1 MAPLRNRGSSVRPT
15 DASALPTTVPSVLRT
30 NHHGAVTVLTF
41 DRPEARN
48 AFNHA
53 LYCAI
58 SDELNRARADDGTNV
73 VVLTGEGTA
82 FCAGQDLIEM
92 TAMARGELV
101 FARGHGFTRLLESLE
116 AFDKPLLAAVNGPAA
131 GIGLTML
138 LHCDIVLVAESAR
151 LRVPFAE
158 MGVPPEAGSSALLP
172 SRVGWQKACQLL
184 FTSDW
189 MSADEAVSC
198 GLALKT
204 ISNER
209 LTDETLTLAIRIA
222 THDGKA
228 MRTTKRL
235 LMDAR
240 GSVSQDAR
248 AREEAAFAEL
258 FRSTREAQQ

>member
-1 MAPLRNRGSSVRPT
+1 M
-15 DASALPTTVPSVLRT
+15 LRT
-30 NHHGAVTVLTF
+30 NHHGAVTLLTF

-58 SDELNRARADDGTNV
+58 SDELERAKVDDGTNV
-73 VVLTGEGTA
+73 VVLTGEGSA

-92 TAMARGELV
+92 TAMARGDLV
-101 FARGHGFTRLLESLE
+101 FAGGHGFTRLLESLE
-116 AFDKPLLAAVNGPAA
+116 SFDKPLIAAVNGPAA

-172 SRVGWQKACQLL
+172 AQLGWQKASHLL

-189 MSADEAVSC
+189 LSAADAVAS

-204 ISNER
+204 APDGT
-209 LTDETLTLAIRIA
+209 LMDETLALAARIA
-222 THDGKA
+222 SHDGKA

-235 LMDAR
+235 MMDAR
-240 GSVSQDAR
+240 GSVSPDAR
-248 AREEAAFAEL
+248 VREDAAFAEL
-258 FRSTREAQQ
+258 FRSTRGGQQ

>member
-1 MAPLRNRGSSVRPT
+1 MSLARPT
-15 DASALPTTVPSVLRT
+15 VASATPTTVLAVLRT
-30 NHHGAVTVLTF
+30 NHHGAVTLLTF

-58 SDELNRARADDGTNV
+58 SDELDRARTDDATKV

-92 TAMARGELV
+92 TAMARGDLV
-101 FARGHGFTRLLESLE
+101 FAGGHGFTRLLESLE
-116 AFDKPLLAAVNGPAA
+116 SFDKPLLAAVNGPAA

-138 LHCDIVLVAESAR
+138 LHCDIVVVAESAR

-172 SRVGWQKACQLL
+172 LRIGWQRASHLL

-189 MSADEAVSC
+189 MSAEEAVDS
-198 GLALKT
+198 GLALRTTSDEHVVSAT
-204 ISNER
+204 IE
-209 LTDETLTLAIRIA
+209 LATRIG
-222 THDGKA
+222 THDGNA

-235 LMDAR
+235 MMDAR
-240 GSVSQDAR
+240 GSISQDAR
-248 AREEAAFAEL
+248 LREDAAFAEL
-258 FRSTREAQQ
+258 FRSTRGVTK

>member
-1 MAPLRNRGSSVRPT
+1 M
-15 DASALPTTVPSVLRT
+15 LRT
-30 NHHGAVTVLTF
+30 NHHGAVTLLTF

-58 SDELNRARADDGTNV
+58 SDELERAKVDDGTNV
-73 VVLTGEGTA
+73 VVLTGEGSA

-101 FARGHGFTRLLESLE
+101 FAGGHGFTRLLESLE
-116 AFDKPLLAAVNGPAA
+116 SFDKPLIAAVNGPAA

-172 SRVGWQKACQLL
+172 AQLGWQKASHLL

-189 MSADEAVSC
+189 LSAADAVAS

-204 ISNER
+204 APDGT
-209 LTDETLTLAIRIA
+209 LMDETLALATRIA
-222 THDGKA
+222 SHDGKA

-235 LMDAR
+235 MMDAR
-240 GSVSQDAR
+240 GSTSQDAR
-248 AREEAAFAEL
+248 VREDAAFAEL
-258 FRSTREAQQ
+258 FRSTRGGQQ

>member
-1 MAPLRNRGSSVRPT
+1 M
-15 DASALPTTVPSVLRT
+15 LRT
-30 NHHGAVTVLTF
+30 NHHGAVTLLTF

-58 SDELNRARADDGTNV
+58 SDELERAKADDGTNV
-73 VVLTGEGTA
+73 VVLTGEGSA

-101 FARGHGFTRLLESLE
+101 FAGGHGFTRLLESLE
-116 AFDKPLLAAVNGPAA
+116 SFDKPLIAAVNGPAA

-172 SRVGWQKACQLL
+172 AQLGWQKASHLL

-189 MSADEAVSC
+189 LSASDAVAS

-204 ISNER
+204 APDAS
-209 LTDETLTLAIRIA
+209 LMDETLALATRIA
-222 THDGKA
+222 SHDGKA

-235 LMDAR
+235 MMDAR
-240 GSVSQDAR
+240 GSVSPDAR
-248 AREEAAFAEL
+248 EREDAAFAEL
-258 FRSTREAQQ
+258 FRSTREGQQ

>member
-1 MAPLRNRGSSVRPT
+1 M
-15 DASALPTTVPSVLRT
+15 LRT
-30 NHHGAVTVLTF
+30 NHHGAVTLLTF

-58 SDELNRARADDGTNV
+58 SDELERAKADDGTNV

-101 FARGHGFTRLLESLE
+101 FAGGHGFTRLLESLE
-116 AFDKPLLAAVNGPAA
+116 SFDKPLIAAVNGPAA

-172 SRVGWQKACQLL
+172 AQLGWQKASHLL

-189 MSADEAVSC
+189 LSAADAVAS

-204 ISNER
+204 SPDGS
-209 LTDETLTLAIRIA
+209 LMDEALALATRIA
-222 THDGKA
+222 SHDGKA

-235 LMDAR
+235 MMDAR
-240 GSVSQDAR
+240 GSVSPDAR
-248 AREEAAFAEL
+248 VREDAAFAEL
-258 FRSTREAQQ
+258 FRSTREGQQ

>member
-1 MAPLRNRGSSVRPT
+1 MSSGRPT
-15 DASALPTTVPSVLRT
+15 DVSAAPTTVLAVLRT
-30 NHHGAVTVLTF
+30 NHHGAVTLLTF

-58 SDELNRARADDGTNV
+58 SDELERAKADDGTNV
-73 VVLTGEGTA
+73 VVLTGEGSA
-82 FCAGQDLIEM
+82 FCAGQDLVEM

-101 FARGHGFTRLLESLE
+101 FAGGHGFTRLLESLE
-116 AFDKPLLAAVNGPAA
+116 SFDKPLIAAVNGPAA

-172 SRVGWQKACQLL
+172 AQLGWQKASHLL

-189 MSADEAVSC
+189 LSAADAVAS

-204 ISNER
+204 APDQS
-209 LTDETLTLAIRIA
+209 LMDETLALATRIA
-222 THDGKA
+222 SHDGKA

-235 LMDAR
+235 MMDAR
-240 GSVSQDAR
+240 GSVSPDAR
-248 AREEAAFAEL
+248 EREDAAFAEL
-258 FRSTREAQQ
+258 FRATRDDQQ

>member
-1 MAPLRNRGSSVRPT
+1 M
-15 DASALPTTVPSVLRT
+15 LRT
-30 NHHGAVTVLTF
+30 NHHGAVTLLTF

-58 SDELNRARADDGTNV
+58 SDELERAKVDDGTNV
-73 VVLTGEGTA
+73 VVLTGEGSA

-92 TAMARGELV
+92 TAMARGDLV
-101 FARGHGFTRLLESLE
+101 FAGGHGFTRLLESLE
-116 AFDKPLLAAVNGPAA
+116 TFDKPLIAAVNGPAA

-172 SRVGWQKACQLL
+172 AQLGWQKASHLL

-189 MSADEAVSC
+189 LSAADAVAS

-204 ISNER
+204 APDGT
-209 LTDETLTLAIRIA
+209 LMDETLALATRIA
-222 THDGKA
+222 SHDGKA

-235 LMDAR
+235 MMDAR
-240 GSVSQDAR
+240 GSMSQDAR
-248 AREEAAFAEL
+248 VREDAAFAEL
-258 FRSTREAQQ
+258 FRSTREGQQ

>member
-1 MAPLRNRGSSVRPT
+1 VAPLRNRKSSVRPT
-15 DASALPTTVPSVLRT
+15 DASAAPTTVLAVLRT

-58 SDELNRARADDGTNV
+58 SDELDRARDDDTTNV
-73 VVLTGEGTA
+73 VVLTGHGSA
-82 FCAGQDLIEM
+82 FCAGQDLVEM
-92 TAMARGELV
+92 TAMARGDLV
-101 FARGHGFTRLLESLE
+101 FAGGHGFTRLLESLE
-116 AFDKPLLAAVNGPAA
+116 SFDKPLLAAVNGPAA

-172 SRVGWQKACQLL
+172 LRLGWQKASELL
-184 FTSDW
+184 FTSGW
-189 MSADEAVSC
+189 MSADEAIAS
-198 GLALKT
+198 GLALRSTSDDRIVGDT
-204 ISNER
+204 IE
-209 LTDETLTLAIRIA
+209 LATRIA

-235 LMDAR
+235 MMDAR
-240 GSVSQDAR
+240 GSISQDAR
-248 AREEAAFAEL
+248 VREETAFAEL
-258 FRSTREAQQ
+258 FRSTRGNTK

>member
-1 MAPLRNRGSSVRPT
+1 MAPLRNRVSSVRPT
-15 DASALPTTVPSVLRT
+15 DASASPTTVLAVLQS
-30 NHHGAVTVLTF
+30 NHHGAVTLLTF

-58 SDELNRARADDGTNV
+58 SDKLDRARADDATNV
-73 VVLTGEGTA
+73 VVLTGQGSA

-101 FARGHGFTRLLESLE
+101 FAGGHGFTRLLESLE
-116 AFDKPLLAAVNGPAA
+116 SFDKPLLAAVNGPAA

-172 SRVGWQKACQLL
+172 LRLGWQKASHLL
-184 FTSDW
+184 FTSEW
-189 MSADEAVSC
+189 MSADEAVTS
-198 GLALKT
+198 GLALRSTKDDR
-204 ISNER
+204 IV
-209 LTDETLTLAIRIA
+209 DETMALATRIA

-235 LMDAR
+235 MMDAR
-240 GSVSQDAR
+240 GSISQDAR
-248 AREEAAFAEL
+248 EREDAAFAEL
-258 FRSTREAQQ
+258 FRSTRGSSK

>member
-1 MAPLRNRGSSVRPT
+1 MSSGRPT
-15 DASALPTTVPSVLRT
+15 DVPAAPTTVPAVLRT
-30 NHHGAVTVLTF
+30 NHYGAVTLLTF

-58 SDELNRARADDGTNV
+58 SDELERAKADDGTNV

-101 FARGHGFTRLLESLE
+101 FAGGHGFTRLLESLE
-116 AFDKPLLAAVNGPAA
+116 SFDKPLIAAVNGPAA

-172 SRVGWQKACQLL
+172 AQLGWQKASHLL

-189 MSADEAVSC
+189 LSAADAVAS

-204 ISNER
+204 SPDGS
-209 LTDETLTLAIRIA
+209 LMDEALALATRIA
-222 THDGKA
+222 SHDGKA

-235 LMDAR
+235 MMDAR
-240 GSVSQDAR
+240 GSVSPDAR
-248 AREEAAFAEL
+248 EREDAAFAEL
-258 FRSTREAQQ
+258 FRATRDGQQ

>member
-1 MAPLRNRGSSVRPT
+1 M
-15 DASALPTTVPSVLRT
+15 LRT
-30 NHHGAVTVLTF
+30 NHHGAVTLLTF

-58 SDELNRARADDGTNV
+58 SDELERAKVDDGTNV
-73 VVLTGEGTA
+73 VVLTGEGSA

-92 TAMARGELV
+92 TAMARGDLV
-101 FARGHGFTRLLESLE
+101 FAGGHGFTRLLESLE
-116 AFDKPLLAAVNGPAA
+116 SFDKPLIAAVNGPAA

-172 SRVGWQKACQLL
+172 AQLGWQKASHLL

-189 MSADEAVSC
+189 LSAADAVAS

-204 ISNER
+204 APDGT
-209 LTDETLTLAIRIA
+209 LMDETLALATRIA
-222 THDGKA
+222 SHDGKA

-235 LMDAR
+235 MMDAR
-240 GSVSQDAR
+240 GSMSQDAR
-248 AREEAAFAEL
+248 VREDAAFAEL
-258 FRSTREAQQ
+258 FRSTRGGQQ